1 MSSTNS
7 VFSTKINENVPD
19 QDESLLFNL
28 VSEYSPAG
36 DQEQAIKELIY
47 GIKNN
52 KMDQVLLGVTGS
64 GKTFTIAHVI
74 QAIGRSTMVI
84 APNKTLAAQLYGEM
98 KNFFPNNA
106 VEYFISYYDYY
117 QPEAYIPR
125 TDTFIEKESSVNE
138 IIDRMRHATTRALL
152 ERKDVIIVS
161 SVSCIYGIGAID
173 TYRNMVINLKV
184 GEQVD
189 YTSIVRKLIDLQYK
203 RKRSQLKRGVFRV
216 VGDRLE
222 IHPAHLE
229 DRAWRLSFF
238 EDKLESI
245 QELDSITGEINS
257 TLNSIQI
264 FANSHYVTQKS
275 KLQQAVRL
283 IKQELNIR
291 LDELNKA
298 GKILEAQR
306 LEQRT
311 IFDIEMIETT
321 GSCSGIENYSRYL
334 SGRNPGDPPPTLF
347 EYLPKN
353 SLLIVDESHIT
364 IPQISSM
371 FKGDYARKYTL
382 SECGFRLPSCMDNRP
397 LRFEEWNEMRP
408 QTIFVSATPGSW
420 EMNQTGGLF
429 TEQLVRPTGLID
441 PICEIRPT
449 KSQVDDC
456 IAECQD
462 VAAKKHRVLIT
473 VLTKKMAEALTE
485 YMKEVGIKVQ
495 YIHSDID
502 ALDRIDIIRNLRR
515 GIFDVLVGINLLRE
529 GLDIPECALVC
540 VFDADKEGYLRSK
553 TALVQTIGR
562 AARNVEGRV
571 LLYADKMTTSIKYA
585 LSETNRRRCRQ
596 NEYNT
601 KHGITPESIKKNI
614 DDILDSIYERGD
626 RALVEINNKEE
637 MFVNKPIQQII
648 QEMKSRMQEAVDNL
662 EFEKAAHIRDR
673 INRIQSV
680 TKQ

>member
-1 MSSTNS
+1 M
-7 VFSTKINENVPD
+7 NENISD
-19 QDESLLFNL
+19 QDENLLFNL
-28 VSEYSPAG
+28 VSDYSPAG
-36 DQEQAIKELIY
+36 DQKQAIKELVY
-47 GIKNN
+47 GIRNK

-74 QAIGRSTMVI
+74 KAIGRSTIVI

-161 SVSCIYGIGAID
+161 SVSCIYGIGAIE
-173 TYRNMVINLKV
+173 TYANMVIKLKV
-184 GEQVD
+184 GEPID
-189 YTSIVRKLIDLQYK
+189 YTAIVRKLIDLQYK

-216 VGDRLE
+216 IGDSLE
-222 IHPAHLE
+222 IQPVHLE

-245 QELDSITGEINS
+245 QEFDSTTGEIIS
-257 TLNSIQI
+257 ALNSIQI

-275 KLQQAVRL
+275 RLQQAVRL
-283 IKQELNIR
+283 IKEELKVR

-353 SLLIVDESHIT
+353 SLLIVDESHVT
-364 IPQISSM
+364 VPQISSM

-397 LRFEEWNEMRP
+397 LRFEEWDGIRP
-408 QTIFVSATPGSW
+408 QTIFVSATPGLW

-441 PICEIRPT
+441 PICEIRPA

-462 VAAKKHRVLIT
+462 VASKKHRVLIT

-485 YMKEVGIKVQ
+485 YMKEIGIKVQ

-502 ALDRIDIIRNLRR
+502 ALERIDIINNLRR

-540 VFDADKEGYLRSK
+540 VLDADKEGYLRSK

-571 LLYADKMTTSIKYA
+571 LLYADKMTTSLKYA
-585 LSETNRRRCRQ
+585 LSETSRRRCRQ
-596 NEYNT
+596 KEYNA

-614 DDILDSIYERGD
+614 DNILDSIYERGD
-626 RALVEINNKEE
+626 RVLVESNNNDEI
-637 MFVNKPIQQII
+637 FLDKPVQQII
-648 QEMKSRMQEAVDNL
+648 QDMKICMQKAVDDL
-662 EFEKAAHIRDR
+662 AFEKAARIRDK
-673 INRIQSV
+673 INRLQSIKAL
-680 TKQ
+680 TDTN

>member
-1 MSSTNS
+1 M
-7 VFSTKINENVPD
+7 FSTKINENVPD